1 MAKYDVVRL
10 DELEGP
16 MKKVRKA
23 LGVVAFGVNYGDLPP
38 GAEGFEHDESSSN
51 QEEVYVYVKGSGK
64 LRVDGDEIEVSEGI
78 AVRLDP
84 DVTRQPVAG
93 ESGLSWVAI
102 GAPRAGD
109 YEAPSWG

>member
-10 DELEGP
+10 DELDGS

-23 LGVVAFGVNYGDLPP
+23 LGVRAFGVNYGELPP
-38 GAEGFEHDESSSN
+38 GVKGYEHDESSSN
-51 QEEVYVYVKGSGK
+51 QEEVYVYVRGSGK
-64 LRVDGDEIEVSEGI
+64 LRVDGEEIDVSEGM

-84 DVTRQPVAG
+84 EVTRQPVAG
-93 ESGLSWVAI
+93 DSGLSWVAI
-102 GAPRAGD
+102 GAPRNAN